1 MIIPVSVNPNETC
14 QCPFSIR
21 CQIFLI
27 SVVGGCWSLVR
38 QPVLTH
44 HSENKPTRHRKKQIP
59 ELHST
64 ELSCLR
70 QPCQRSASAPAAHPY
85 EAAQATS
92 LRMCSPPS
100 SSMSDAEG
108 CARQQLQGCCC
119 CGPQAGVNRISVS
132 VRASPLNTR
141 HIMPTTMAPSIH
153 TKEPAS
159 GRIEG
164 SESLCLTHTHTQA
177 HTHTLSLS
185 WCRFVGLMDMVLTSI
200 PTNAVTTASF

>member
-44 HSENKPTRHRKKQIP
+44 HSENKPTRNRKKQIP

-64 ELSCLR
+64 ELPCLR

-92 LRMCSPPS
+92 LRMCSPPLCQMQKDVLDS
-100 SSMSDAEG
+100 SSRVA
-108 CARQQLQGCCC
+108 AAV
-119 CGPQAGVNRISVS
+119 GPRLESTA
-132 VRASPLNTR
+132 
-141 HIMPTTMAPSIH
+141 
-153 TKEPAS
+153 
-159 GRIEG
+159 
-164 SESLCLTHTHTQA
+164 SLCLCVRHTAQHKTHYA
-177 HTHTLSLS
+177 NYN
-185 WCRFVGLMDMVLTSI
+185 GSI
-200 PTNAVTTASF
+200 YSHQGACIWKDRGV

>member
-70 QPCQRSASAPAAHPY
+70 QPGQRSASAPAAHPY

-92 LRMCSPPS
+92 LRMCSPPPS

-119 CGPQAGVNRISVS
+119 CGPQAGVKRISVS
-132 VRASPLNTR
+132 VRASHRSTQDTLCQLQWLHLFTPRSL
-141 HIMPTTMAPSIH
+141 HL
-153 TKEPAS
+153 
-159 GRIEG
+159 EG
-164 SESLCLTHTHTQA
+164 
-177 HTHTLSLS
+177 
-185 WCRFVGLMDMVLTSI
+185 
-200 PTNAVTTASF
+200 

>member
-92 LRMCSPPS
+92 LRMCSPPLLLYVRCRRMCKTAAPGLLLLWAPGWS
-100 SSMSDAEG
+100 QPHLCV
-108 CARQQLQGCCC
+108 CACVTAQHKTHYANYNGSIYSHQGACIWKDR
-119 CGPQAGVNRISVS
+119 GV
-132 VRASPLNTR
+132 
-141 HIMPTTMAPSIH
+141 
-153 TKEPAS
+153 
-159 GRIEG
+159 
-164 SESLCLTHTHTQA
+164 
-177 HTHTLSLS
+177 
-185 WCRFVGLMDMVLTSI
+185 
-200 PTNAVTTASF
+200 